1 MTRALPTSMKAAVLR
16 RPGDGLAVEL
26 IPVPRPKTGEVLV
39 RTTAC
44 GLCHSDLHVINGAIA
59 FPTPAV
65 LGHEVSGEIV
75 EIGPGN
81 ESYSFKVGDRV
92 AGAFLMPCGSCPD
105 CAAGRDD
112 LCGPF
117 FELNRLK
124 GQLFDGTSRLATSD
138 GQVIAQYSM
147 AGLAEYC
154 VIPSTS
160 VAVLPDSIDPVAG
173 AILGC
178 AAMTAYGAVRRAADL
193 RYGESI
199 AIVGVGGVGQNI
211 IQIAKEF
218 GADPLIAVDIHDEK
232 LNAAVA
238 LGATH
243 AVNSRTQDARAVIGE
258 ITGGRGVDVA
268 IEALG
273 LPQTFTQAL
282 TFVGD
287 GGRMVQVGLAAGAQS
302 AEVPINQTVRRSIRI
317 IGSYGAHTRSD
328 LPQVISMAAK
338 GVIRYSDVVT
348 KRVPLA
354 KAAETYEL
362 LERGEIGGRAVVD
375 FSLN

>member
-1 MTRALPTSMKAAVLR
+1 MKAAVLR
-16 RPGDGLAVEL
+16 RPGDGLSVEL
-26 IPVPRPKTGEVLV
+26 IPVPRPKTGEVLI

-81 ESYSFKVGDRV
+81 ESYTFRVGDRV

-117 FELNRLK
+117 FTLNRLR
-124 GQLFDGTSRLATSD
+124 GQLFDGTSRLTSAD
-138 GQVIAQYSM
+138 GEVIAQYSM

-154 VIPSTS
+154 VIPSTA
-160 VAVLPDSIDPVAG
+160 VAVLPSEIDPVAG
-173 AILGC
+173 SILGC

-193 RYGESI
+193 RHGESVAVI
-199 AIVGVGGVGQNI
+199 GVGGVGQNI

-218 GADPLIAVDIHDEK
+218 GADPLIAVDIQDEK
-232 LNAAVA
+232 LETALA
-238 LGATH
+238 LGASH
-243 AVNSRTQDARAVIGE
+243 AVNSATQDAQAAIAD
-258 ITGGRGVDVA
+258 ITGGRMVNVA

-273 LPQTFTQAL
+273 LPRTFTQAL

-317 IGSYGAHTRSD
+317 IGSYGAHTRCD
-328 LPQVISMAAK
+328 LPQVIAMAAK
-338 GVIRYSDVVT
+338 GMIRYFDVVT
-348 KRVPLA
+348 LRVPLEQA
-354 KAAETYEL
+354 GHAYEA
-362 LERGEIGGRAVVD
+362 LERGEVGGRAVVD
-375 FSLN
+375 FSL

>member
-1 MTRALPTSMKAAVLR
+1 MKAAVLS
-16 RPGDGLAVEL
+16 RPGGGLSVEL
-26 IPVPRPKTGEVLV
+26 IPVPRPKTGEVLI

-81 ESYSFKVGDRV
+81 ESYTFKVGDRV

-117 FELNRLK
+117 FSLNRLK
-124 GQLFDGTSRLATSD
+124 GQLFDGTSRLTSLD
-138 GQVIAQYSM
+138 GEVIAQYSM

-154 VIPSTS
+154 VIPSTA
-160 VAVLPDSIDPVAG
+160 VAVLPPAIDPVAG
-173 AILGC
+173 SILGC

-193 RYGESI
+193 RHGESVAVI
-199 AIVGVGGVGQNI
+199 GVGGVGQNI
-211 IQIAKEF
+211 IQIAREF
-218 GADPLIAVDIHDEK
+218 GADPLIAVDIQDEK
-232 LNAAVA
+232 LETALA
-238 LGATH
+238 LGASH
-243 AVNSRTQDARAVIGE
+243 AVNSAKQDAQAVIAD
-258 ITGGRGVDVA
+258 ITGGRMVNVA

-273 LPQTFTQAL
+273 LPRTFTQAL

-328 LPQVISMAAK
+328 LPQVIAMAAK

-348 KRVPLA
+348 LRVPLEQA
-354 KAAETYEL
+354 GQAYEA
-362 LERGEIGGRAVVD
+362 LERGEVGGRAVVD
-375 FSLN
+375 FSL